1 MSVAT
6 ETLPLV
12 SVLLSAAEERSTG
25 QLSTTLADGEPARI
39 YLDQG
44 QVYSVVVRDGGRTLG
59 ERLVASGALD
69 SMDLQLALAAQSSDV
84 PGWRIGELVVHL
96 GFVGTQQVQ
105 ACLAEQMEEML
116 GWLLSQPATPWR
128 FRDGSHT
135 RAAFATRLDV
145 IPLLASLGIAMRPH
159 PVPAARVELPP
170 LAPPSPAVPA
180 DHLVP
185 EAASE
190 ALPESMTEPGPADL
204 DAMDR
209 TEAMAA
215 LRELSDGTEVDELP
229 EKLTISIWRPFLP
242 RQRSAKDKRGRFGR
256 RASKD

>member
-25 QLSTTLADGEPARI
+25 QLSTTLPDGEPARI

-59 ERLVASGALD
+59 ERLVASVALAA
-69 SMDLQLALAAQSSDV
+69 MDLELALAAQSSDV

-116 GWLLSQPATPWR
+116 GWLLSQPTTSWR

-135 RAAFATRLDV
+135 RAALATRLEV
-145 IPLLASLGIAMRPH
+145 VPLLASLGVPMKPH
-159 PVPAARVELPP
+159 PVPPPRVELPP
-170 LAPPSPAVPA
+170 LAPARPAV
-180 DHLVP
+180 
-185 EAASE
+185 
-190 ALPESMTEPGPADL
+190 
-204 DAMDR
+204 
-209 TEAMAA
+209 
-215 LRELSDGTEVDELP
+215 
-229 EKLTISIWRPFLP
+229 
-242 RQRSAKDKRGRFGR
+242 RSADALTGPSADSVSDSR
-256 RASKD
+256 